1 MANTQN
7 TDITN
12 LVFSIYDTNQDQFL
26 TLGEI
31 TQILSDSV
39 GSSFAT
45 QENATWMIKAM
56 DINNDGK
63 LDWDEIYAALK

>member
-1 MANTQN
+1 VANTQN

-26 TLGEI
+26 TLGEV

-39 GSSFAT
+39 GGSFAT